1 MRRIR
6 GHTERNNVVLLAIE
20 LEFGRVV
27 AFVAVEDQQ
36 PIFAL
41 RTKRYIAIEV
51 LDPIQA
57 YCISSLAVIG
67 NCDTLVSR
75 EIALGV
81 LVSEVVLR
89 G

>member
-1 MRRIR
+1 MQ
-6 GHTERNNVVLLAIE
+6 GHTERDNVVLLAIE

-36 PIFAL
+36 PVFAL
-41 RTKRYIAIEV
+41 RPRRYIAIEV

-57 YCISSLAVIG
+57 YCISSPAVVGGCNTLIG
-67 NCDTLVSR
+67 R
-75 EIALGV
+75 EVALGV
-81 LVSEVVLR
+81 PVSEVVLR